1 MLATRRPSVRPEGR
15 AQAPQRRRGREAQRS
30 AWHSGA
36 GGRSSASG
44 RARIATYVASFFQDW
59 WKLTLYAP
67 QYPHGLRLTI
77 SLTGMGGDVHEI
89 DMLNHYI
96 GMGHLAEAAQF
107 ERHYAAWGVASSRCS
122 CSR

>member
-1 MLATRRPSVRPEGR
+1 MTDSSHRHLEVVSEEGGPRSRWHPGLRWAVVGLAV
-15 AQAPQRRRGREAQRS
+15 
-30 AWHSGA
+30 GA
-36 GGRSSASG
+36 IG
-44 RARIATYVASFFQDW
+44 TYVASFFQDW

-107 ERHYAAWGVASSRCS
+107 ERHYAAWGVAGVAIVVLSLTLLA
-122 CSR
+122 